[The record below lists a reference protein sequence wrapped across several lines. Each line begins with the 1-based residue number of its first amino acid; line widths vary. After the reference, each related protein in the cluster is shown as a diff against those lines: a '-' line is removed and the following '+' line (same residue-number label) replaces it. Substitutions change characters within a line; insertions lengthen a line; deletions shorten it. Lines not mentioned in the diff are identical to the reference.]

1 MNKKEMLISVR
12 VRISSSIS
20 LYLRQMSVHL
30 ILILQVPIPDEEKNL
45 SEIFIFT
52 FLCSAS
58 KDFMKAL
65 KAFIK
70 PFEVSQSVIIKVKFN
85 LIFISIQLSE
95 MHGTE
100 RVKSNKASSNSSNG
114 NSRRDDSSSNTVV
127 KLTSIVESLI
137 LQLIFKMCYTGSNL
151 IYSRQIQANS
161 R

>member
-1 MNKKEMLISVR
+1 MSNCCQNLLKQLAMNKKEMLISVR
-12 VRISSSIS
+12 VRISSTIS

-70 PFEVSQSVIIKVKFN
+70 PFEVSQKKCDN
-85 LIFISIQLSE
+85 
-95 MHGTE
+95 
-100 RVKSNKASSNSSNG
+100 KS
-114 NSRRDDSSSNTVV
+114 
-127 KLTSIVESLI
+127 LT
-137 LQLIFKMCYTGSNL
+137 
-151 IYSRQIQANS
+151 
-161 R
+161 